1 MAFPSERSPN
11 RVHIRV
17 NGETREIESGL
28 TVARLLESLGFG
40 TGRVAMAVNAE
51 VVPRAEHAERV
62 LRDEDEVE
70 IIHAVAGG

>member
-1 MAFPSERSPN
+1 MAFPSKRSPN
-11 RVHIRV
+11 RVHIRL
-17 NGETREIESGL
+17 NGELREIESGL
-28 TVARLLESLGFG
+28 TVIGLLESLGFG
-40 TGRVAMAVNAE
+40 TGRVAVAVNAE